1 VSRNDGSGNSPDAA
15 LQRQNNG
22 LQSCDPA
29 CGWICGAWSC
39 RRVAVQPSGQL
50 PLEPGS
56 GQPLSLARRRSP
68 GRRPITYV
76 IDTLFAAPDND
87 EIGMTDAVPMLGRE
101 AQVSNEVLE
110 VVYVDRRAQRHLR
123 AKRPRPCAEPAEA
136 DRAP

>member
-1 VSRNDGSGNSPDAA
+1 VVLQAGGCPAVWAVAA
-15 LQRQNNG
+15 GTGEWAAPVPGTTALTG
-22 LQSCDPA
+22 APA
-29 CGWICGAWSC
+29 DH
-39 RRVAVQPSGQL
+39 L
-50 PLEPGS
+50 
-56 GQPLSLARRRSP
+56 
-68 GRRPITYV
+68 